1 MNRHRP
7 QSIGSALKTST
18 VRWGASLIRMSL
30 DRTALRRYTQWL
42 PFLALVAV
50 CVAWWSPL
58 GVIAGLAV
66 CLALGGALQRIDLV
80 GNAVGGSRLRSQSMK
95 PFAERPPAHDVLL
108 DWGELGMGGP
118 AYSTQMLRDGAI
130 VEGVSTGGSRDA
142 SGEWQDLPGG
152 ALRLASG
159 YVDRCEAVIVYDER
173 QKTVQVL
180 AADPGQFRQQLGER
194 LQTDGE
200 AGAASWLRSQSGG
213 VTQLHSCRGLWLE
226 HGHPA
231 LAAGLPQELR
241 HVLPDARVL
250 RAVPLLPD
258 DLRVTAHPALFAC
271 ICPYALYLD
280 ETSSGRHACDLET
293 VIASPSGRCL
303 VVAGSVLDENLRPIE
318 GVWLVCWQGRWQ
330 AFARHAM
337 GGFGKARSMAWI
349 NVIDADDDGTLQCE
363 AYEERWEF
371 DAVHRYPTRHTA
383 LELPVEWRE
392 TGLALRARDGRFRLR
407 LPSR

>member
-1 MNRHRP
+1 MQTWTARSCAP
-7 QSIGSALKTST
+7 
-18 VRWGASLIRMSL
+18 LIRMSV
-30 DRTALRRYTQWL
+30 DRSAVRRYTQWL

-58 GVIAGLAV
+58 GVVVGLGV
-66 CLALGGALQRIDLV
+66 CLAVGGVLQRIDLV
-80 GNAVGGSRLRSQSMK
+80 GDAVGGSRLRSRSMK

-159 YVDRCEAVIVYDER
+159 YVDRHEAVFVYDER
-173 QKTVQVL
+173 RKALHVL
-180 AADPGQFRQQLGER
+180 AAAPGLFRQQLSER
-194 LQTDGE
+194 RQCDGDD
-200 AGAASWLRSQSGG
+200 GAESWLRRQSGG
-213 VTQLHSCRGLWLE
+213 VTQLHPCRGLWLE
-226 HGHPA
+226 PGHPA
-231 LAAGLPQELR
+231 LAAGVPRELR

-271 ICPYALYLD
+271 ICPYSLYLD
-280 ETSSGRHACDLET
+280 EAASGRHVCDLET

-318 GVWLVCWQGRWQ
+318 GVWLACWQGRWQ

-337 GGFGKARSMAWI
+337 GGFGKARSVAWI
-349 NVIDADDDGTLQCE
+349 NVIDVDDDGILQCE

-371 DAVHRYPTRHTA
+371 DAIHRYPTPHTA